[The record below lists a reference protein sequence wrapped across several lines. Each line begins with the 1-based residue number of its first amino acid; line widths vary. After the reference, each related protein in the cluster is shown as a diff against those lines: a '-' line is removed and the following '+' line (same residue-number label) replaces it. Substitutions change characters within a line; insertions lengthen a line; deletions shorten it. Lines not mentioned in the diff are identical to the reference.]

1 MRIMC
6 AVIAVCLLLCGC
18 ADLHEPNNI
27 AYVVALGI
35 DKAKNDNY
43 DITIQFARPV
53 QISGGSGE
61 GSGSGENITENITI
75 EAPTLFGALSIAN
88 QLVSKKFDMSHAKL
102 IIFSEEVAREG
113 ISNFMEAMTRSSQ
126 VRPNIYMA
134 VALGSAGEYLRAVKP
149 MIEINPVK
157 YYQLIYENS
166 GSVYSP
172 NDLTIDFYF
181 SETSDYSD
189 SVLPLAGVIA
199 ETDEGSGEGNT
210 NSESG
215 AGGSSGSGEQSG
227 GGGDSKSAGSD
238 AQPAEK
244 KSGFQFHLPDYI
256 PGELPKKTSNKSEVI
271 GMALFSGDKM
281 KGMMGATDCEI
292 YNMIKGT
299 YISSYVPFK
308 NLDNDDII
316 TMRIEEEEKPDIKV
330 DVSDDMPKIA
340 IKMELEGEITSVP
353 NYFVEEENILEL
365 EQMMK
370 RETEKAVGKFLYKT
384 AQSYNVDIC
393 GFGGYAK
400 RSFLTNQEF
409 EKYKW
414 KEKYK
419 DAAFDVDIEFRIRR
433 SGLVLRNSVDV
444 K

>member
-1 MRIMC
+1 MKIIC
-6 AVIAVCLLLCGC
+6 VVVAVCMLLSGC

-27 AYVVALGI
+27 AYVVAVGI

-75 EAPTLFGALSIAN
+75 EAPTLFGALNIAN

-102 IIFSEEVAREG
+102 IVFSEEVAREG

-134 VALGSAGEYLRAVKP
+134 VAIGGAGSYLRAVKP

-157 YYQLIYENS
+157 YYQLIYEDYS
-166 GSVYSP
+166 SVYSP
-172 NDLTIDFYF
+172 NNLSVDFYF
-181 SETSDYSD
+181 SESSGYFD
-189 SVLPLAGVIA
+189 SVLPLAGIISDSGD
-199 ETDEGSGEGNT
+199 TDEQSNS

-215 AGGSSGSGEQSG
+215 AGGGNSSSG
-227 GGGDSKSAGSD
+227 GGEQAGSDKSAGSD
-238 AQPAEK
+238 AQPEENK
-244 KSGFQFHLPDYI
+244 DGFQFHLPDYI

-281 KGMMGATDCEI
+281 TGTMGATDCEI

-308 NLDNDDII
+308 NFDNDDTI
-316 TMRIEEEEKPDIKV
+316 TMRLEEDKKPDISV
-330 DVSDDMPKIA
+330 DVSDDTPKIS

-353 NYFVEEENILEL
+353 DYFVEEENILEL

-370 RETEKAVGKFLYKT
+370 KETEKAIGKFLYKT
-384 AQSYNVDIC
+384 SQDYGMDIC

-400 RSFLTNQEF
+400 RGFLTNKGF
-409 EKYKW
+409 EEYKW

-419 DAAFDVDIEFRIRR
+419 NAGFDVNVVFRIRR